1 MQNWPA
7 MIRAITDDKI
17 AMASQG
23 NAAGDRADIAK
34 QRVLVQ
40 MLSFAAIA
48 EVESV
53 TGTEFL
59 LEDLDRDE
67 ADIFQKHAA
76 TQENT
81 KILRRNSSSKA
92 LNHGALSV
100 ASMKA
105 LSDLLTKFKSNSK
118 ILVSLTALPR
128 YFSKY

>member
-1 MQNWPA
+1 
-7 MIRAITDDKI
+7 
-17 AMASQG
+17 MASQG

-59 LEDLDRDE
+59 LKDLDRDE

-76 TQENT
+76 TQWIT
-81 KILRRNSSSKA
+81 
-92 LNHGALSV
+92 
-100 ASMKA
+100 
-105 LSDLLTKFKSNSK
+105 
-118 ILVSLTALPR
+118 
-128 YFSKY
+128 